1 MEFLQRWFGFLVNV
15 ILSAKRHVN
24 LASILLLKIDKLVSE
39 CDNEMLNTTENSLDN
54 KKATCEKK

>member
-1 MEFLQRWFGFLVNV
+1 M

-24 LASILLLKIDKLVSE
+24 LTSILLLRIDKLVSE

-54 KKATCEKK
+54 KKLTCEKK